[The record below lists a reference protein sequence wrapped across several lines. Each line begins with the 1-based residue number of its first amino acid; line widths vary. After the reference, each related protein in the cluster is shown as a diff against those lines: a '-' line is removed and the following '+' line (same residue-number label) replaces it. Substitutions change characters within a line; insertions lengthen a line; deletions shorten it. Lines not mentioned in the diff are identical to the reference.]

1 MKYRYINP
9 EINVQISPNPGAP
22 IYQIVHPDG
31 TKEMLTPDELT
42 AKYKPSMDMKEVPRE
57 MYRICTQI
65 IDLEAMVDEDNAE
78 SLVADAVDLAKQLR
92 RLIQ

>member
-1 MKYRYINP
+1 
-9 EINVQISPNPGAP
+9 
-22 IYQIVHPDG
+22 
-31 TKEMLTPDELT
+31 
-42 AKYKPSMDMKEVPRE
+42 MKEVPRE

>member
-9 EINVQISPNPGAP
+9 EVTVQLLAGDPPAYQVTHPPG
-22 IYQIVHPDG
+22 G
-31 TKEMLTPDELT
+31 RKEIITPDELT
-42 AKYKPSMDMKEVPRE
+42 AKYKPSLDMKEVPRE

>member
-9 EINVQISPNPGAP
+9 EITVQVVPGTP
-22 IYQIVHPDG
+22 VSYQVIHPDG
-31 TKEMLTPDELT
+31 RKEYLTPDEVT
-42 AKYKPSMDMKEVPRE
+42 SKYKPSLDMKEVPRE

>member
-1 MKYRYINP
+1 MRYRYINP
-9 EINVQISPNPGAP
+9 EVTVQIGVGEPPT
-22 IYQIVHPDG
+22 YHVLHPDG
-31 TKEMLTPDELT
+31 TKETLTPDELT
-42 AKYKPSMDMKEVPRE
+42 SKYKPSLDMKEVPRE